1 MKKQLLAMVTAGALL
16 LSATACGKS
25 ESEQSVT
32 VSLAEQTFTGTVN
45 AISAD
50 EISLTTEDSGTVIIP
65 LSPDTIFQQGQ
76 PGMGG
81 QAPGGSAP
89 DGEAPPDAPDGA
101 MSNGETPPAAP
112 DGAASGE
119 ANAPDVPNGA
129 ASGGE
134 EPPAMPENGTTSGQT
149 PPEMPEGSAPADMTQ
164 PSLSYEDIS
173 QGDTVTVEVG
183 DDGIATS
190 VTLFGGGPGGG
201 GMGGGMGGQ
210 SSAPDSYDAASEY
223 TEDSEVSNSQLS
235 STGTDENAVLL
246 ATEGVTAQ
254 LNNVTITRQS
264 DNSTGGDSS
273 SFYGVGAA
281 ALVTDGT
288 LVISDS
294 TITTDAAGGAGVFS
308 YGNGIAYVS
317 DTSITTAQNTSGGIH
332 VAGGGTLYAWDL
344 SVVTEGES
352 AAAIRSDRGSGTMVV
367 DGGSYTSN
375 GTGSPAV
382 YSTADITIH
391 NAALSA
397 TGSEAI
403 CIEGPNTIRLFDCD
417 LSGNMSDLEQND
429 CTWNVIL
436 YQSMS
441 GDSEVGNSTFEMV
454 GGSLTAENG
463 GMFYTTNTES
473 TFVLSGVDITNA
485 ADSEFLLRCTG
496 NANDRGWGTTGANGA
511 DCHFTGIQQT
521 LEGDIIWDS
530 ISCLDFYLTQG
541 STLTGAV
548 LQDESYAGNGGDGYA
563 TLYIDS
569 DSTWAVTGDSTLTN
583 LQCAET
589 IVDTAGNS
597 VSVVGTD
604 GTVYVTGTSD
614 FTITVETYSDSADL
628 SGASTAE
635 TWSDY
640 EVSQF

>member
-76 PGMGG
+76 PGIGG

-89 DGEAPPDAPDGA
+89 NGEAPPDAPDGA

-119 ANAPDVPNGA
+119 ANAPDIPDGA
-129 ASGGE
+129 VSGGE

-149 PPEMPEGSAPADMTQ
+149 PPEMPEGSAPADMAQ

-190 VTLFGGGPGGG
+190 VTLSGGGPGGG

-210 SSAPDSYDAASEY
+210 SSAPDSYDDASEY
-223 TEDSEVSNSQLS
+223 TEDTEVSNSQLS

-264 DNSTGGDSS
+264 DDSTGGDSS
-273 SFYGVGAA
+273 SFYGVGAV

-288 LVISDS
+288 LVISGS

-308 YGNGIAYVS
+308 YGDGIAYVS

-344 SVVTEGES
+344 SVVTECES

-367 DGGSYTSN
+367 DGGNYTSN

-403 CIEGPNTIRLFDCD
+403 CIEGLNTIRLFDCD

-473 TFVLSGVDITNA
+473 TSFSPMWTSPTPPTVKFCCAAPETPTTAAGEPPGPTAQTVTSPASNRHWRVISSGIPSA
-485 ADSEFLLRCTG
+485 AWTFISRRAARSPALCFRMKAMPAMAATDMPP
-496 NANDRGWGTTGANGA
+496 
-511 DCHFTGIQQT
+511 
-521 LEGDIIWDS
+521 S
-530 ISCLDFYLTQG
+530 ISIPTAPGQ
-541 STLTGAV
+541 SP
-548 LQDESYAGNGGDGYA
+548 
-563 TLYIDS
+563 
-569 DSTWAVTGDSTLTN
+569 VTAL
-583 LQCAET
+583 
-589 IVDTAGNS
+589 
-597 VSVVGTD
+597 
-604 GTVYVTGTSD
+604 
-614 FTITVETYSDSADL
+614 
-628 SGASTAE
+628 
-635 TWSDY
+635 
-640 EVSQF
+640 

>member
-65 LSPDTIFQQGQ
+65 LSPDTVFQQRQ

-129 ASGGE
+129 VSGGE

-149 PPEMPEGSAPADMTQ
+149 PPEMPEGSAPADMAQ

-190 VTLFGGGPGGG
+190 VTLSGGGPGGG

-264 DNSTGGDSS
+264 DDSTGGDSS

-308 YGNGIAYVS
+308 YG
-317 DTSITTAQNTSGGIH
+317 
-332 VAGGGTLYAWDL
+332 
-344 SVVTEGES
+344 
-352 AAAIRSDRGSGTMVV
+352 DRTP
-367 DGGSYTSN
+367 
-375 GTGSPAV
+375 PAV
-382 YSTADITIH
+382 SMWPVAAPST
-391 NAALSA
+391 
-397 TGSEAI
+397 
-403 CIEGPNTIRLFDCD
+403 P
-417 LSGNMSDLEQND
+417 
-429 CTWNVIL
+429 
-436 YQSMS
+436 
-441 GDSEVGNSTFEMV
+441 
-454 GGSLTAENG
+454 
-463 GMFYTTNTES
+463 
-473 TFVLSGVDITNA
+473 
-485 ADSEFLLRCTG
+485 
-496 NANDRGWGTTGANGA
+496 
-511 DCHFTGIQQT
+511 GI
-521 LEGDIIWDS
+521 
-530 ISCLDFYLTQG
+530 
-541 STLTGAV
+541 
-548 LQDESYAGNGGDGYA
+548 
-563 TLYIDS
+563 
-569 DSTWAVTGDSTLTN
+569 
-583 LQCAET
+583 
-589 IVDTAGNS
+589 
-597 VSVVGTD
+597 
-604 GTVYVTGTSD
+604 
-614 FTITVETYSDSADL
+614 
-628 SGASTAE
+628 
-635 TWSDY
+635 
-640 EVSQF
+640 

>member
-50 EISLTTEDSGTVIIP
+50 EISLTTEDSDTVIIP

-81 QAPGGSAP
+81 QATGGSAP

-119 ANAPDVPNGA
+119 ANAPDIPDGA
-129 ASGGE
+129 VSGGE
-134 EPPAMPENGTTSGQT
+134 KPPAMPENGTTSGQT
-149 PPEMPEGSAPADMTQ
+149 PPEMPEGSAPADMAQ

-190 VTLFGGGPGGG
+190 VTLSGGGPGGG

-223 TEDSEVSNSQLS
+223 TEDTEVSNSQLS

-264 DNSTGGDSS
+264 DDSTGGDSS

-288 LVISDS
+288 LVISGS

-308 YGNGIAYVS
+308 YGDGIAYVS

-367 DGGSYTSN
+367 DGGNYTSN
-375 GTGSPAV
+375 GIGSPAV

-403 CIEGPNTIRLFDCD
+403 CIEGLNTIRLFDCD

-473 TFVLSGVDITNA
+473 TFVLSDVDITNA

-496 NANDRGWGTTGANGA
+496 NGNDRGWGTTGANGA
-511 DCHFTGIQQT
+511 DCHFTSIQQT
-521 LEGDIIWDS
+521 LEGDI
-530 ISCLDFYLTQG
+530 T
-541 STLTGAV
+541 
-548 LQDESYAGNGGDGYA
+548 
-563 TLYIDS
+563 
-569 DSTWAVTGDSTLTN
+569 
-583 LQCAET
+583 
-589 IVDTAGNS
+589 
-597 VSVVGTD
+597 GTD
-604 GTVYVTGTSD
+604 GTIPYLVYRSLHLPACASRPYPICSRQRNLLFHSD
-614 FTITVETYSDSADL
+614 CQYYWADSGFSNDIQPVLYSDHHSLFCQHL
-628 SGASTAE
+628 SDIAGN
-635 TWSDY
+635 
-640 EVSQF
+640 

>member
-76 PGMGG
+76 PGMGS

-129 ASGGE
+129 VSGGE

-149 PPEMPEGSAPADMTQ
+149 PPEMPEGSAPADMAQ

-190 VTLFGGGPGGG
+190 VTLSGGGPGGG

-223 TEDSEVSNSQLS
+223 TEDTEVSNSQLS

-264 DNSTGGDSS
+264 DDSTGGDSS

-308 YGNGIAYVS
+308 YGDGIAYVS

-367 DGGSYTSN
+367 DGGNYTSN

-397 TGSEAI
+397 TGSESI
-403 CIEGPNTIRLFDCD
+403 CIEGLNTIRLFDCD

-473 TFVLSGVDITNA
+473 TFVLSDVDITNA

-496 NANDRGWGTTGANGA
+496 NANDHGWGTTGANGA

-569 DSTWAVTGDSTLTN
+569 DSTWVVTGDSTLTN
-583 LQCAET
+583 LQCAGT

-640 EVSQF
+640 EVARF

>member
-65 LSPDTIFQQGQ
+65 LSPDTVFQQGQ
-76 PGMGG
+76 PSMGG

-134 EPPAMPENGTTSGQT
+134 EPPAIPENGTTSGQT
-149 PPEMPEGSAPADMTQ
+149 PPEIPEGSAPADMAQ

-173 QGDTVTVEVG
+173 QGYTVTVEVG

-190 VTLFGGGPGGG
+190 VTLSGCGPGGG

-223 TEDSEVSNSQLS
+223 TEDTEVSNSQLS

-246 ATEGVTAQ
+246 ATESVTAQ

-264 DNSTGGDSS
+264 DDSTGGDSS

-288 LVISDS
+288 LVISGS

-308 YGNGIAYVS
+308 YGDGIAYVS

-367 DGGSYTSN
+367 DGGNYTSN
-375 GTGSPAV
+375 GIGSPAV

-403 CIEGPNTIRLFDCD
+403 CIEGLNTIRLFDCD

-473 TFVLSGVDITNA
+473 TSFSPMWTSPTPPTVKFCCAAPETPTTAVGEPPGPTAQTVTSPASNRHWRVISSGIPSA
-485 ADSEFLLRCTG
+485 AWTFISRRAARSPALCFRMKAMPAMAATDMPP
-496 NANDRGWGTTGANGA
+496 
-511 DCHFTGIQQT
+511 
-521 LEGDIIWDS
+521 S
-530 ISCLDFYLTQG
+530 ISIPTAPGQ
-541 STLTGAV
+541 SP
-548 LQDESYAGNGGDGYA
+548 
-563 TLYIDS
+563 
-569 DSTWAVTGDSTLTN
+569 VTAL
-583 LQCAET
+583 
-589 IVDTAGNS
+589 
-597 VSVVGTD
+597 
-604 GTVYVTGTSD
+604 
-614 FTITVETYSDSADL
+614 
-628 SGASTAE
+628 
-635 TWSDY
+635 
-640 EVSQF
+640 

>member
-76 PGMGG
+76 PGMSG
-81 QAPGGSAP
+81 QATGGSAP

-101 MSNGETPPAAP
+101 MSNSETPPAAP

-119 ANAPDVPNGA
+119 ANAPDIPDGA
-129 ASGGE
+129 VSGGE

-149 PPEMPEGSAPADMTQ
+149 PPEMPEGSAPADMAQ

-190 VTLFGGGPGGG
+190 VTLSGGGPGGG

-210 SSAPDSYDAASEY
+210 SSAPDSYDDASEY
-223 TEDSEVSNSQLS
+223 TEDTEVSNSQLS

-264 DNSTGGDSS
+264 DDSTGGDSS
-273 SFYGVGAA
+273 SFYGVGAV

-288 LVISDS
+288 LVISGS

-308 YGNGIAYVS
+308 YGDGIAYVS

-403 CIEGPNTIRLFDCD
+403 CIEGLNTIRLFDCD

-473 TFVLSGVDITNA
+473 TSFSPMWTSPTPPTVKFCCAAPETPTTAAGEPPGPTAQTVTSPASNRHWRVISSGIPSA
-485 ADSEFLLRCTG
+485 AWTFISRRAARSPALCFRMKAMPAMAATDMPP
-496 NANDRGWGTTGANGA
+496 
-511 DCHFTGIQQT
+511 
-521 LEGDIIWDS
+521 S
-530 ISCLDFYLTQG
+530 ISIPTAPGQ
-541 STLTGAV
+541 SP
-548 LQDESYAGNGGDGYA
+548 
-563 TLYIDS
+563 
-569 DSTWAVTGDSTLTN
+569 VTAL
-583 LQCAET
+583 
-589 IVDTAGNS
+589 
-597 VSVVGTD
+597 
-604 GTVYVTGTSD
+604 
-614 FTITVETYSDSADL
+614 
-628 SGASTAE
+628 
-635 TWSDY
+635 
-640 EVSQF
+640 